1 MPDDKPFNIDPS
13 MPVSELL
20 KQLRLARGK
29 GIGELA
35 ESTGLSRLTVSAV
48 ESQKSDARISSLSAL
63 FDKLGYVLLPVPKNM
78 AREVA
83 NFVNNGG
90 VSVSLPA
97 GQAAPMGAGQRAFHL
112 AEQGIGQYLKRSP
125 DEKSTRVGLGI
136 PASEVIRKVGT
147 GLNLGGKAG
156 DGSSLEQKSTRVD
169 LGIPASEVIRKVGTG
184 LALGGKAGGKAGG
197 GDDATVVRVSTQR
210 SSPLTNQVSD
220 VVQRAGFKIK
230 PKGNK

>member
-125 DEKSTRVGLGI
+125 DEKSTRV
-136 PASEVIRKVGT
+136 
-147 GLNLGGKAG
+147 
-156 DGSSLEQKSTRVD
+156 D

>member
-13 MPVSELL
+13 MPVTELL
-20 KQLRLARGK
+20 KQLRLARAK

-35 ESTGLSRLTVSAV
+35 ESTGLSRLTVSAI

-97 GQAAPMGAGQRAFHL
+97 GQAAPMGVGQRAFHQSDQ
-112 AEQGIGQYLKRSP
+112 ARGAYLKRP
-125 DEKSTRVGLGI
+125 LDEKSTRVKLGV
-136 PASEVIRKVGT
+136 PAIEIIRKAGT
-147 GLNLGGKAG
+147 GPAFGSKAGSRNDTSVVRESTQQTPHIGDVAQRVGVKLKAKGGK
-156 DGSSLEQKSTRVD
+156 
-169 LGIPASEVIRKVGTG
+169 
-184 LALGGKAGGKAGG
+184 
-197 GDDATVVRVSTQR
+197 
-210 SSPLTNQVSD
+210 
-220 VVQRAGFKIK
+220 
-230 PKGNK
+230 